1 MPPNLES
8 SPLSAQPFG
17 TQNMSRSSYD
27 ESGSSSLSESPP
39 PSGRFVH
46 PYANP
51 ENLPIAP
58 FEPPV
63 YRPPDTSQD
72 KMPQG
77 RQGPP
82 ARRASESATTSP
94 PRTTSRKASGGIPP
108 LLPQRM
114 VTGDY
119 GDNDDMSHIAA
130 RSRARAASRP
140 ATSSSVRMAPFGDQ
154 QGNPMHNLITL
165 EQARARAQSTPNR
178 GRGNS
183 NGTLS
188 TPKSTPSS
196 TLVAGLGLAPGVV
209 VDNGPM
215 RNQAQRPSPSPP
227 SVPSSD
233 SSSGPAMPEQK
244 PNPVPRPRTMS
255 TGKHGFGAGA
265 DGDVVPAKT
274 IKHKRSAFMKLFQG
288 KDKEREKD
296 FKDPAFPDYPV
307 RAKSTPPQL
316 LPSNDSLVPP
326 LPNLHNIKRVPP
338 PLPLSVYITSPSF
351 PPTGSQPSQGQEGA
365 STSSHSPPRLRQA
378 SAPAPTLNH
387 LSTSHQQND
396 PQHLSSIG
404 SELSAPAASAP
415 PIQTNFEALSLRPI
429 STMFSAK
436 FPDLLTPSPPSDTN
450 DTPKRPDDPTP
461 PTPGFSSSSRSNS
474 MSTSSDYPVT
484 PNSLPIP
491 GHPSLGM
498 LPSEDP
504 SGVITSLQE
513 QIVNSRKMWQRQ
525 IWELE
530 GQVRDLKAEVEELR
544 NTGECDVCGV
554 AKRERRLRT
563 PVSQNCSVVDRP
575 RPRLGGGN
583 TRSMFGGGSEM

>member
-1 MPPNLES
+1 
-8 SPLSAQPFG
+8 
-17 TQNMSRSSYD
+17 MSRSSYD

-39 PSGRFVH
+39 SGRFVH

-51 ENLPIAP
+51 ENLPIA
-58 FEPPV
+58 EPPV

-72 KMPQG
+72 KRIPEE
-77 RQGPP
+77 RQGSS

-94 PRTTSRKASGGIPP
+94 SRATLRKASGGIPP

-114 VTGDY
+114 ATGDY

-154 QGNPMHNLITL
+154 QGSPMHNLITL

-183 NGTLS
+183 NGTIS

-209 VDNGPM
+209 VDNGAT

-233 SSSGPAMPEQK
+233 SSSGPTMPEQK
-244 PNPVPRPRTMS
+244 PNSTPRPRTMS
-255 TGKHGFGAGA
+255 TGKHGFGVGA

-296 FKDPAFPDYPV
+296 FKDLAFPDYPV

-316 LPSNDSLVPP
+316 PPSSDSPVPP

-351 PPTGSQPSQGQEGA
+351 PPTSSQPSQDQEGA
-365 STSSHSPPRLRQA
+365 SRSSYSPPRLRQA

-387 LSTSHQQND
+387 LSPSNQQND

-404 SELSAPAASAP
+404 SELSGPAASAP

-436 FPDLLTPSPPSDTN
+436 FPDLLTPSPPSDTS
-450 DTPKRPDDPTP
+450 DTPSSGTSKRPDDPTP

-484 PNSLPIP
+484 PNSLPTP
-491 GHPSLGM
+491 GHPSLSM

-504 SGVITSLQE
+504 SGMITSLQE

-530 GQVRDLKAEVEELR
+530 CQVRDLKAEVEELR

-583 TRSMFGGGSEM
+583 TRSVFGGGTEM